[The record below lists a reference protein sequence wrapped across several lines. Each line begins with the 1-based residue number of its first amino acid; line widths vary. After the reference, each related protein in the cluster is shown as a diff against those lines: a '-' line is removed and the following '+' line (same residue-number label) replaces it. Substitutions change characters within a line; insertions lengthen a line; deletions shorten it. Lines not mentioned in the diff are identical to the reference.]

1 MNKKVLIPTLV
12 VGLAIGGVLGFQAIS
27 NTPASHADTDASS
40 IAQEV
45 RGERAAVTKADV
57 DRTSA
62 SVKSFMKDSG
72 KQLKFIKSGWNPYY
86 TKAEGQR
93 EGQVTNLAD
102 SEGWLYTVALDTNK
116 IVQVGPRER
125 ESLDEP
131 TPEIDFTKRYTKDQL
146 QDYAVNWLK
155 DHGVNVDEVTK
166 GLQFKVTS
174 KDDRGYFFRWYDP
187 SANNSDGNMR
197 FLQVG
202 FSIGGSLLSYTN
214 TL

>member
-1 MNKKVLIPTLV
+1 MNKKILIPTLV
-12 VGLAIGGVLGFQAIS
+12 LGLAVGGVLGFQAIS
-27 NTPASHADTDASS
+27 NTPASHADNSVSS

-45 RGERAAVTKADV
+45 RGERVAITSADV
-57 DRTSA
+57 EQA
-62 SVKSFMKDSG
+62 SVSVRSFTKDSG
-72 KQLKFIKSGWNPYY
+72 KQLKFLKSGWNPYY
-86 TKAEGQR
+86 AEAEGKR

-116 IVQVGPRER
+116 IVQIGPRPR
-125 ESLDEP
+125 ESVDEP
-131 TPEIDFTKRYTKDQL
+131 TPEIDFTKRYTEEQL
-146 QDYAVNWLK
+146 QEYAINWLK
-155 DHGVNVDEVTK
+155 DHGVSVDEATK
-166 GLQFKVTS
+166 GLEFKVTS

-187 SANNSDGNMR
+187 SANSSGGDMR